1 MTRLPPRLSRF
12 CAGLLLAAG
21 LALSDGGS
29 ALAQEV
35 APRFFEQLDDL
46 PLMAGLREIEE
57 ANVAFDKPGGR
68 IGEAYA
74 EGEVPA
80 EEVRTFYRK
89 TLPQFGW
96 RPAGENR
103 FERDGEQLELEVT
116 EAPGTTT
123 LRISLTPS
131 D

>member
-1 MTRLPPRLSRF
+1 MTRLPSRLSRT
-12 CAGLLLAAG
+12 CAGLLLLAG
-21 LALSDGGS
+21 LVCFGGGPALG
-29 ALAQEV
+29 QEV

-80 EEVRTFYRK
+80 GEVLAFYRK

-96 RPAGENR
+96 RAVDDDS
-103 FERDGEQLELEVT
+103 FEREGEQLEIQVIES
-116 EAPGTTT
+116 PGTTT
-123 LRISLTPS
+123 LRISIAPS